1 MSYDWGHT
9 RRYNDFGTYIR
20 DKFEGRVQKIS
31 IHAGFTCP
39 NRDGSKGIGGCTFC
53 NNETFKPSYCQS
65 SVAVVEQIE
74 KGIGFFSQRYPATRF
89 LAYFQAYTNTYGE
102 LNDLI
107 NTYEQAL
114 SHPKVTGLIIGTR
127 PDCLPDELIEYFS
140 GISKRTYVVVELGV
154 ESTSD
159 STLEAINRGH
169 DYQSTIDATHK
180 LVKAGIPV
188 GAHLILGLPGESR
201 EMMLKHAELVSKLPV
216 TYLKLH
222 QLQYVKGSHLGLSY
236 LSNPKDFK
244 VFDLNEY
251 IELVVDFLELVRPDI
266 VVERFA
272 SQAPHDLLLA
282 PRWGLKN
289 FEIVHKVEQLM
300 EQRDTWQGRLYR

>member
-1 MSYDWGHT
+1 MSYAWGHT

-20 DKFEGRVQKIS
+20 KKFNGRVQKIS

-65 SVAVVEQIE
+65 SMSIFDQVE
-74 KGIGFFSQRYPATRF
+74 KGIKFFSQRYPATRF

-114 SHPKVTGLIIGTR
+114 SHPDVTGLIIGTR
-127 PDCLPDELIEYFS
+127 PDCLPDGLIHYLS
-140 GISKRTYVVVELGV
+140 DLSKRSYVVVELGV

-159 STLEAINRGH
+159 LTLQNINRGH
-169 DYQSTIDATHK
+169 DYQSTIDAVHK
-180 LVKAGIPV
+180 LVDVGIPV

-201 EMMLKHAELVSKLPV
+201 EMMLKHAESVSKLPV
-216 TYLKLH
+216 TYLKIH
-222 QLQYVKGSHLGLSY
+222 QLQYVKGSHLGQLYFSKPE
-236 LSNPKDFK
+236 NFK
-244 VFDLNEY
+244 VFELNEY

-272 SQAPHDLLLA
+272 SQAPHELLLA

-289 FEIVHKVEQLM
+289 FEIVHKVEQRM
-300 EQRDTWQGRLYR
+300 EERETWQGRLYR